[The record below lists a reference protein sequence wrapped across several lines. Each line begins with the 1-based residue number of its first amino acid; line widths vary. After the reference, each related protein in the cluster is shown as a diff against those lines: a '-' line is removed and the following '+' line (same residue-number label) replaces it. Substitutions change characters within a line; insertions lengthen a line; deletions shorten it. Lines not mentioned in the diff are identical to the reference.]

1 MWEGKWN
8 QSIPVAIMTFKNGII
23 EPQPFREEVAIMIT
37 LRHPN
42 LVQLYAIC
50 TQEEPLMM
58 IMELMSRGSLLEYLQ
73 KGEGRSLKLPGLVHM
88 ATQVAAGMQYL
99 EERGYI
105 HGDLAARNVLVG
117 DLNTCKI
124 SDFGLSRL
132 VKYDK
137 EDDYDD
143 RTRRLPIKW
152 MAPEAALYNQ
162 FTTKSDVWSFGVL
175 LTELMTHGRIPYPG
189 MSNSEVLE
197 KLQVGY
203 RMPPPPNTLDKF
215 YQIMLNTWKEK
226 PEDRLTF
233 EAIKWSLEDF
243 DTSYSVP
250 GAG

>member
-1 MWEGKWN
+1 
-8 QSIPVAIMTFKNGII
+8 MTFKNGII

-58 IMELMSRGSLLEYLQ
+58 IMELMSQGSLLEYLR
-73 KGEGRSLKLPGLVHM
+73 GEGRSLKLRGLVDM
-88 ATQVAAGMQYL
+88 AAQVAAGMEYL
-99 EERGYI
+99 EDRDYI

-132 VKYDK
+132 I
-137 EDDYDD
+137 DDYDD
-143 RTRRLPIKW
+143 RTSRLPIKW
-152 MAPEAALYNQ
+152 MAPEAALYNR

-175 LTELMTHGRIPYPG
+175 LYELLTYGRFPYPG
-189 MSNSEVLE
+189 MTNSEVLK

-203 RMPPPPNTLDKF
+203 RMPPPPNTPDRF
-215 YQIMLNTWKEK
+215 YQIILDTWKED
-226 PEDRLTF
+226 PLDRPTF
-233 EAIKWSLEDF
+233 ELIKWILENFFAQDF
-243 DTSYSVP
+243 SYRN
-250 GAG
+250 AIDMKT